1 MLIAKC
7 INLYHK
13 SGLWLVCSHSYCEF
27 GCQLVVPSLIP
38 IISRLDVLLVP
49 QYLICVGHLSFLLS
63 MVYDYLSVVIVSNIK
78 DNLVVHLSSKDLK
91 VCI

>member
-1 MLIAKC
+1 M
-7 INLYHK
+7 
-13 SGLWLVCSHSYCEF
+13 
-27 GCQLVVPSLIP
+27 
-38 IISRLDVLLVP
+38 LLVP